1 MIEGP
6 YDNTRAYQL
15 DYLEGDYSL
24 ERSEDI
30 EFTSRGIQHI
40 VVEGETLQSI
50 SNKYYGSSSR
60 WSDIADYNGIIDP
73 FDLSIGNLLII
84 PM

>member
-6 YDNTRAYQL
+6 YDNTRVYQL
-15 DYLEGDYSL
+15 DYLEDDYSL

-30 EFTSRGIQHI
+30 DFTSSGIQHT

-50 SNKYYGSSSR
+50 SNKYYGNSSR
-60 WSDIADYNGIIDP
+60 WADIADYNGIINP
-73 FDLSIGNLLII
+73 FDLDIGDVLII